1 MSSTQIKQQK
11 SIERLY
17 RNKSSTSKKRHDEIM
32 MQQNVISEDDL
43 LLSTERKKGMKK
55 ENIDAFYS
63 RLMGYEN
70 KKKVA
75 IEKNR
80 L

>member
-1 MSSTQIKQQK
+1 
-11 SIERLY
+11 
-17 RNKSSTSKKRHDEIM
+17 
-32 MQQNVISEDDL
+32 
-43 LLSTERKKGMKK
+43 MKK
-55 ENIDAFYS
+55 EGIDAFYE

-80 L
+80 QKLL